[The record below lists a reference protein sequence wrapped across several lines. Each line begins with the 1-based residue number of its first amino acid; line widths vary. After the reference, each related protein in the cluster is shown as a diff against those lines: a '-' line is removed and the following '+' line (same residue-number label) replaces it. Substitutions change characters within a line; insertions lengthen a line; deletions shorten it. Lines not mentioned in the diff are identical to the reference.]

1 MKAVTARRTMWAKT
15 GEVKKESKK
24 EGGKECG
31 VRRVLVVVRTE
42 ERGDPKAERACR
54 EVREGG
60 RCA

>member
-1 MKAVTARRTMWAKT
+1 MGED

-54 EVREGG
+54 EVREGVG
-60 RCA
+60 VRREGGGT